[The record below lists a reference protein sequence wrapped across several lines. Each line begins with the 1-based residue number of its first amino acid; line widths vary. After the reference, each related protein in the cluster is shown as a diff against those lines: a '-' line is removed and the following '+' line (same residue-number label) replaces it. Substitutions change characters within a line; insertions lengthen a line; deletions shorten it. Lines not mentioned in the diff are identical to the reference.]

1 MTKNKL
7 VVCDLDEAYVEAFA
21 AYLLE
26 KLEDVEIST
35 YTNVLDFKRDQNK
48 MYDVGILGKE
58 FLEVLE
64 RDSANNILEKL
75 YLCDERIA
83 SEYEYLPMVYKFQS
97 MEIVEEMLRRIQM
110 RVRKSQWEDRGKSQ
124 GAHIIGIYSP
134 ISHELQMPFG
144 LALCQTYSEQGKVL
158 YVDIEELSIMQSL
171 MCKDGGK
178 NMQDLFYYLKQD
190 KEIEIEEFV
199 SSFMG
204 VDYLRPFNNPEELN
218 EVSKEDWEKF
228 FSIIKLGGYDNVVV
242 LFGRTI
248 QGFSNII
255 RGYDELIVLSK
266 QGDYYDKSREC
277 FCEYL
282 KKIGVEIELKNM
294 VLPMSASNLT
304 MGNYVLEELVQGNLG
319 MYVRR
324 QLLER
329 KAGVVHGVA

>member
-1 MTKNKL
+1 
-7 VVCDLDEAYVEAFA
+7 
-21 AYLLE
+21 
-26 KLEDVEIST
+26 
-35 YTNVLDFKRDQNK
+35 
-48 MYDVGILGKE
+48 
-58 FLEVLE
+58 
-64 RDSANNILEKL
+64 
-75 YLCDERIA
+75 
-83 SEYEYLPMVYKFQS
+83 
-97 MEIVEEMLRRIQM
+97 
-110 RVRKSQWEDRGKSQ
+110 
-124 GAHIIGIYSP
+124 
-134 ISHELQMPFG
+134 
-144 LALCQTYSEQGKVL
+144 
-158 YVDIEELSIMQSL
+158 
-171 MCKDGGK
+171 
-178 NMQDLFYYLKQD
+178 MQDLFYYLKQD

-228 FSIIKLGGYDNVVV
+228 FSIIKLSGYDNVVV

-304 MGNYVLEELVQGNLG
+304 IGNYVLEELVQGNLG